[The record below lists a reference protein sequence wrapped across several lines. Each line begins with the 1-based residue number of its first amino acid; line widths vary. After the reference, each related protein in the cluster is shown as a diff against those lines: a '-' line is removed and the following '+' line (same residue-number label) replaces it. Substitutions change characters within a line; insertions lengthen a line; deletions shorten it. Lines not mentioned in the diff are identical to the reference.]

1 MSETV
6 LEMRNV
12 TKRFPGV
19 IALKDV
25 NLEVKKGEILGI
37 CGENGAGK
45 STLMK
50 VLSGSYPEGTFE
62 GEIWVDGE
70 KKSFANVFDA
80 QNAGIEMIYQEL
92 NMMLDA
98 SAAENMYVGNLP
110 TKGPLVNFRKL
121 YKDTAEN
128 LETVKLDISPKMKVR
143 KLNAGQQQMISL
155 MRACV
160 KEPKILVLDEPTS
173 ALTDA
178 ETDILM
184 ELLDNIRKNGQSCI
198 YISHKLEEIFR
209 ICDRVTV
216 MRDGQTV
223 TTYNVTETNL
233 DQLVRDMVGREVSD
247 YYPKVDI
254 ELGEEVFRV
263 ENLTVPHPSIAHA
276 NILENVSFNL
286 KKGEILGIGGLVGAG
301 RSEALSAI
309 FGLYKKGVTKKVFIN
324 GVETKM
330 TKPTQAI
337 KAGIGYLTEE
347 RKTNGIIW
355 MHSVM
360 QNLSLAIIKDLPRK
374 IVLDKKEERKRTQ
387 EMFDRLAIRAPSL
400 KTLVV
405 NLSGGNQQKV
415 ILGRWLLKAP
425 NIIFFDEPT
434 RGIDVG
440 AKAEIYKLMSE
451 LAQSG
456 VSIIM
461 VSSDMP
467 ELLAMS
473 DRIIVFSNGRITGEF
488 TGDEITDENV
498 MKAAIS

>member
-216 MRDGQTV
+216 MRNGQTV
-223 TTYNVTETNL
+223 TTYNVADTNL
-233 DQLVRDMVGREVSD
+233 DQLVRDMV
-247 YYPKVDI
+247 
-254 ELGEEVFRV
+254 
-263 ENLTVPHPSIAHA
+263 
-276 NILENVSFNL
+276 
-286 KKGEILGIGGLVGAG
+286 
-301 RSEALSAI
+301 
-309 FGLYKKGVTKKVFIN
+309 
-324 GVETKM
+324 
-330 TKPTQAI
+330 
-337 KAGIGYLTEE
+337 
-347 RKTNGIIW
+347 
-355 MHSVM
+355 
-360 QNLSLAIIKDLPRK
+360 
-374 IVLDKKEERKRTQ
+374 
-387 EMFDRLAIRAPSL
+387 
-400 KTLVV
+400 
-405 NLSGGNQQKV
+405 
-415 ILGRWLLKAP
+415 
-425 NIIFFDEPT
+425 
-434 RGIDVG
+434 
-440 AKAEIYKLMSE
+440 
-451 LAQSG
+451 
-456 VSIIM
+456 
-461 VSSDMP
+461 
-467 ELLAMS
+467 
-473 DRIIVFSNGRITGEF
+473 
-488 TGDEITDENV
+488 
-498 MKAAIS
+498 